1 MLKRNCLSQVQLL
14 TIPVEGYLEF
24 QCGFFWSRAWDRG
37 QGELDMAGHGIR
49 LMMEVFVLVA
59 ISSAGSL
66 MLVSCSGAR
75 GSKEAPSQA
84 GPQGQTQPSTQAT
97 SAVQNQRKQAEQQA
111 RPEVEKERKQ
121 AEDEAKTTL
130 DQEAI
135 TAVSQTQKAVD
146 AIAAGKTD
154 EALAAIEQA
163 TGKINILLARNPANA
178 LIPVDLNVELIDTA
192 PRNSQAVL
200 DIAKDAS
207 RALDEK
213 DYPAARALLFSL
225 MSEIRVRTYNV
236 PLATYPQALQE
247 AARLLDQ
254 KATNDATSI
263 LLTALDTLVVVDHVT
278 PVPLLLAR
286 ESITQAQTKSQQDK
300 NGAQVLLEVAKKEVA
315 RARELGYAA
324 KDQEYEAL
332 NRQISTLE
340 KQLKGPEDATVAF
353 SKLKEKLSAFLKRQS
368 DQKRG

>member
-1 MLKRNCLSQVQLL
+1 
-14 TIPVEGYLEF
+14 
-24 QCGFFWSRAWDRG
+24 
-37 QGELDMAGHGIR
+37 MAGHGIR
-49 LMMEVFVLVA
+49 LMMEVIVLVA

-66 MLVSCSGAR
+66 MLLSCSSTR
-75 GSKEAPSQA
+75 ESTQVPSQA
-84 GPQGQTQPSTQAT
+84 GSQAQNPPSTHAT
-97 SAVQNQRKQAEQQA
+97 ADVQSQRNQAEQQV

-121 AEDEAKTTL
+121 AEDEARKTL
-130 DQEAI
+130 DQEAV
-135 TAVSQTQKAVD
+135 TAVAQTQKAVD

-192 PRNSQAVL
+192 PSDSQAVL

-207 RALDEK
+207 RAVDEK
-213 DYPAARALLFSL
+213 DYPAARALLYAL

-236 PLATYPQALQE
+236 PLATYPEALKE

-254 KATNDATSI
+254 KATKDASSV
-263 LLTALDTLVVVDHVT
+263 LLTALNTLVAIDHVT

-286 ESITQAQTKSQQDK
+286 EAITQAQTKSQQDK

-315 RARELGYAA
+315 RAKELGYAGN
-324 KDQEYEAL
+324 DQDYEAL
-332 NRQISTLE
+332 NRQISSLE

-353 SKLKEKLSAFLKRQS
+353 SKLKDKLSAFLKRQS
-368 DQKRG
+368 EQKHG

>member
-1 MLKRNCLSQVQLL
+1 
-14 TIPVEGYLEF
+14 
-24 QCGFFWSRAWDRG
+24 
-37 QGELDMAGHGIR
+37 MAGHGIR
-49 LMMEVFVLVA
+49 LLEAFILMA
-59 ISSAGSL
+59 IASAGSL
-66 MLVSCSGAR
+66 MLLSCSGAR
-75 GSKEAPSQA
+75 ESRQVSSQTA
-84 GPQGQTQPSTQAT
+84 SQTQNQPSTQAT
-97 SAVQNQRKQAEQQA
+97 SGVQNQRKQAEEQA

-121 AEDEAKTTL
+121 AEDEARKTL
-130 DQEAI
+130 DQEAV

-192 PRNSQAVL
+192 PRDSQAVL

-207 RALDEK
+207 RAVDEK

-236 PLATYPQALQE
+236 PLATYPQALKE

-254 KATNDATSI
+254 KATKDASSI
-263 LLTALDTLVVVDHVT
+263 LLTALDTLVVLDHVT

-286 ESITQAQTKSQQDK
+286 EAINQAQTKSQQDK

-315 RARELGYAA
+315 RAKELGYAG
-324 KDQEYEAL
+324 KDQDYEAL
-332 NRQISTLE
+332 NRQISSLE

-353 SKLKEKLSAFLKRQS
+353 SKLKDKLSAFLKRQS
-368 DQKRG
+368 EQKRG

>member
-1 MLKRNCLSQVQLL
+1 M
-14 TIPVEGYLEF
+14 T
-24 QCGFFWSRAWDRG
+24 
-37 QGELDMAGHGIR
+37 GHGIR
-49 LMMEVFVLVA
+49 FMMEGFFLVA

-66 MLVSCSGAR
+66 MLFSCSAARESRQVRSQTGAQ
-75 GSKEAPSQA
+75 KQD
-84 GPQGQTQPSTQAT
+84 QPSTQAPST
-97 SAVQNQRKQAEQQA
+97 VQNQRKQAEQQG

-121 AEDEAKTTL
+121 AEDEARKTL

-178 LIPVDLNVELIDTA
+178 LIPVDLDVELIDTA
-192 PRNSQAVL
+192 PHDSQAVL
-200 DIAKDAS
+200 HIAKDAS
-207 RALDEK
+207 RAVDEK

-236 PLATYPQALQE
+236 PLATYPEALKE

-254 KATNDATSI
+254 KATKDASSM
-263 LLTALDTLVVVDHVT
+263 LLTALDTLVVLDRVT

-286 ESITQAQTKSQQDK
+286 EAITQAQTKSQQDK
-300 NGAQVLLEVAKKEVA
+300 NGAQVLLELAKKEVA
-315 RARELGYAA
+315 RARELGYTG

-332 NRQISTLE
+332 NRQISGLE

-368 DQKRG
+368 EQKRG

>member
-1 MLKRNCLSQVQLL
+1 MV
-14 TIPVEGYLEF
+14 
-24 QCGFFWSRAWDRG
+24 
-37 QGELDMAGHGIR
+37 GHGIR
-49 LMMEVFVLVA
+49 LLEAFILVA
-59 ISSAGSL
+59 IASAGSL
-66 MLVSCSGAR
+66 MLLSCGGAR
-75 GSKEAPSQA
+75 ESRQVSSQTA
-84 GPQGQTQPSTQAT
+84 SQTQNPTSTQAT
-97 SAVQNQRKQAEQQA
+97 AGVQDQRKQAEQQA

-121 AEDEAKTTL
+121 AEDEARKTL
-130 DQEAI
+130 DQEAV

-178 LIPVDLNVELIDTA
+178 LIPVDLDVELIDTA
-192 PRNSQAVL
+192 PRDSQAVL

-207 RALDEK
+207 RAVDEK

-236 PLATYPQALQE
+236 PLATYPQALKE

-254 KATNDATSI
+254 KATKDASSI
-263 LLTALDTLVVVDHVT
+263 LLTALDTLVVLDHVT

-286 ESITQAQTKSQQDK
+286 EAITQAQTKSQQDK

-315 RARELGYAA
+315 RAKELGYAG
-324 KDQEYEAL
+324 KDQD
-332 NRQISTLE
+332 
-340 KQLKGPEDATVAF
+340 PEDATVAF
-353 SKLKEKLSAFLKRQS
+353 SKLKDKLSAFLKRQS
-368 DQKRG
+368 EQKRG

>member
-1 MLKRNCLSQVQLL
+1 MV
-14 TIPVEGYLEF
+14 
-24 QCGFFWSRAWDRG
+24 
-37 QGELDMAGHGIR
+37 GHGIR
-49 LMMEVFVLVA
+49 LLEAFIVMA
-59 ISSAGSL
+59 IASAGSL
-66 MLVSCSGAR
+66 MLLSCGGAR
-75 GSKEAPSQA
+75 ESRQVSSQTASQA
-84 GPQGQTQPSTQAT
+84 QNPPSTQAT
-97 SAVQNQRKQAEQQA
+97 SGVQNERKQAEQQA

-121 AEDEAKTTL
+121 AEDEARKTL
-130 DQEAI
+130 DQEAV

-178 LIPVDLNVELIDTA
+178 LIPVDLDVELIDTA
-192 PRNSQAVL
+192 PRDSQVVL

-207 RALDEK
+207 RAVDEK

-236 PLATYPQALQE
+236 PLATYPQALKE

-254 KATNDATSI
+254 KATKDASSI
-263 LLTALDTLVVVDHVT
+263 LLTALDTLVVLDHVT

-286 ESITQAQTKSQQDK
+286 EAINQAQTKSQHDK
-300 NGAQVLLEVAKKEVA
+300 NGAQVLLELAKKQVS
-315 RARELGYAA
+315 RARELGYAG
-324 KDQEYEAL
+324 KDQEYETL
-332 NRQISTLE
+332 NSQISSLE

-353 SKLKEKLSAFLKRQS
+353 SKLKDKLSAFLKRQS
-368 DQKRG
+368 EQKRG